1 MDSKEN
7 SKGHSNG
14 SPVKVLVVEDSAV
27 TRELL
32 LHILSSDPAIQI
44 SGAVHDGEAA
54 LAAIAQEKPDV
65 VTMDVQMPKM
75 NGYEAT
81 RAIMASRPVPIV
93 VISSQIDSSDVSTTC
108 QALGAGALMAL
119 PTPYG
124 PGHPQY
130 DTRAR
135 ELVSAVKLMADVKVV
150 RRTSFPS
157 AAQPKPPPAP
167 DIQIPVRCQP
177 IRAVGIGA
185 STGGPGVLEKILRV
199 LPRDFPA
206 PIFIVQHIS
215 AGFIKGM
222 TEWLDRACALQ
233 VKLAAEGEQIT
244 PGCVYLAPDHFQCFI
259 GSDERFQLRKEKNQ
273 AAFCP
278 AVTPLF
284 QSLAEV
290 YGPKAIGILLTGM
303 GSDGVT
309 GLQEMHAAGA
319 FTIVQDEASSIVFGM
334 PKEALKAG
342 AAELALNPEQIAELL
357 RGLR

>member
-1 MDSKEN
+1 MHSK
-7 SKGHSNG
+7 G

-32 LHILSSDPAIQI
+32 LHILCSDPAIQI

-54 LAAIAQEKPDV
+54 LAAIARKKPDV
-65 VTMDVQMPKM
+65 VTMDVQMPGM

-81 RAIMASRPVPIV
+81 RAIMASQPVPIV
-93 VISSQIDSSDVSTTC
+93 VISNQIDSTDVSTTC
-108 QALGAGALMAL
+108 QALGAGAVMAL
-119 PTPYG
+119 PKPYG

-135 ELVSAVKLMADVKVV
+135 ELVSAVKLMAGVKVV

-157 AAQPKPPPAP
+157 TAPARPRLAQNL
-167 DIQIPVRCQP
+167 QLPVRCQP
-177 IRAVGIGA
+177 VRAVGIGA
-185 STGGPGVLEKILRV
+185 STGGPGVLEKIFSK
-199 LPRDFPA
+199 LPPAFPA
-206 PIFIVQHIS
+206 PIFVVQHIS
-215 AGFIKGM
+215 SGFIKGM
-222 TEWLDRACALQ
+222 SEWLDRACALQ
-233 VKLAAEGEQIT
+233 VKLAVDGELAK
-244 PGCVYLAPDHFQCFI
+244 PGYVYLAPD
-259 GSDERFQLRKEKNQ
+259 QLECLVGVDGCIQLHKAKGR

-284 QSLAEV
+284 RSLAET

-303 GSDGVT
+303 GSDGVA

-319 FTIVQDEASSIVFGM
+319 FTLVQDEASSVVFGM
-334 PKEALKAG
+334 PQEALKAG

-357 RGLR
+357 RNLR

>member
-1 MDSKEN
+1 MNSKN

-14 SPVKVLVVEDSAV
+14 SLVKVLVVEDSAA

-44 SGAVHDGEAA
+44 SGAVPDGEAA
-54 LAAIAQEKPDV
+54 LAALARHKPDV

-130 DTRAR
+130 DVRAR
-135 ELVSAVKLMADVKVV
+135 ELVSAVKLMAGVKVV
-150 RRTSFPS
+150 RRTSLPS
-157 AAQPKPPPAP
+157 GLQQRPLPVSGVQVPAH
-167 DIQIPVRCQP
+167 CQP
-177 IRAVGIGA
+177 ISAVGIGA

-199 LPRDFPA
+199 LPHNFPA

-222 TEWLDRACALQ
+222 AEWLDRTCALQ
-233 VKLAAEGEQIT
+233 VKLAAAGELAA
-244 PGCVYLAPDHFQCFI
+244 PGCVYLAPDHFQCLI
-259 GSDERFQLRKEKNQ
+259 DSDGHIQLRKEKDQ
-273 AAFCP
+273 ATFCP

-284 QSLAEV
+284 RSLAET
-290 YGPKAIGILLTGM
+290 YGPKAIGLLLTGM
-303 GSDGVT
+303 GSDGVA
-309 GLQEMHAAGA
+309 GLQEMRAAGA

-357 RGLR
+357 RNLR

>member
-1 MDSKEN
+1 M
-7 SKGHSNG
+7 GHSKD

-32 LHILSSDPAIQI
+32 LHILSGDPAIQI
-44 SGAVHDGEAA
+44 SGAVHDGAAA
-54 LAAIAQEKPDV
+54 LAAIAQQKPDV

-75 NGYEAT
+75 NGYETT
-81 RAIMASRPVPIV
+81 RAIMASQPVPIV
-93 VISSQIDSSDVSTTC
+93 VISSQIDAADVSTTC

-119 PTPYG
+119 PTPFG

-130 DTRAR
+130 DVRAR
-135 ELVSAVKLMADVKVV
+135 ELVSAVKLMAGVKVV
-150 RRTSFPS
+150 RRTLFPGS
-157 AAQPKPPPAP
+157 PRRQPLPAP
-167 DIQIPVRCQP
+167 TLQVPAHCQPVRA
-177 IRAVGIGA
+177 IGIGA
-185 STGGPGVLEKILRV
+185 STGGPGVLEKILGV
-199 LPRDFPA
+199 LPGDFPA
-206 PIFIVQHIS
+206 PIFVVQHIS

-222 TEWLDRACALQ
+222 SEWLDRACALQ
-233 VKLAAEGEQIT
+233 VKLATDGDLAR
-244 PGCVYLAPDHFQCFI
+244 PGCVYLAPDQLQCLV
-259 GSDERFQLRKEKNQ
+259 GSDGCIQLRKAKDR

-284 QSLAEV
+284 RSLAET

-303 GSDGVT
+303 GSDGVA

-319 FTIVQDEASSIVFGM
+319 FTLVQDEASSVVFGM